1 MKQEAGMAGRMDEAG
16 MGGRMG
22 ELNGRMDEIKNVGIG

>member
-1 MKQEAGMAGRMDEAG
+1 MKQEAGMAGRMAEAG

-22 ELNGRMDEIKNVGIG
+22 ELNGRMDEIKNAGIG